1 MHHTEMVFRSDISA
15 GCKLCS
21 VASSLAL
28 KPSHCSVLWWLLTYL
43 CFYLE
48 LVRERLLI
56 LGVLWSWEYE
66 VLDSGFGVGFQKPG
80 YLARV
85 EWKRKRGEN
94 LIQREFGVLA
104 PVLSTHEKGSG
115 RKSLAMALLSSILM
129 CPQMWEMRT
138 PAPCKAR
145 IQENWSEVLTGLKF
159 LVEMR
164 EINLKCAE
172 EGVD

>member
-1 MHHTEMVFRSDISA
+1 LLTGYIRINKTKAVRIKKGKPGHLHHAEMVFRSDISA

-85 EWKRKRGEN
+85 E
-94 LIQREFGVLA
+94 
-104 PVLSTHEKGSG
+104 
-115 RKSLAMALLSSILM
+115 
-129 CPQMWEMRT
+129 
-138 PAPCKAR
+138 
-145 IQENWSEVLTGLKF
+145 
-159 LVEMR
+159 
-164 EINLKCAE
+164 
-172 EGVD
+172 

>member
-1 MHHTEMVFRSDISA
+1 MVFRSDISA

-48 LVRERLLI
+48 LVRERLFI

-80 YLARV
+80 YLAMSWVKEEEGWKPDSEGVWCPGSRAEYSWERFRKKESGYGPV
-85 EWKRKRGEN
+85 EFNTDVPSDVGDENTSPLQSQNSGE
-94 LIQREFGVLA
+94 LEW
-104 PVLSTHEKGSG
+104 GSD
-115 RKSLAMALLSSILM
+115 
-129 CPQMWEMRT
+129 WT
-138 PAPCKAR
+138 
-145 IQENWSEVLTGLKF
+145 EVLG
-159 LVEMR
+159 R
-164 EINLKCAE
+164 N
-172 EGVD
+172 EGDKLEVCGGRGWLAHK

>member
-1 MHHTEMVFRSDISA
+1 MVFRSDISA

-48 LVRERLLI
+48 LVRERLFI

-66 VLDSGFGVGFQKPG
+66 VLDSEFGVGFQKLG

-85 EWKRKRGEN
+85 EWKRKRDEN

-104 PVLSTHEKGSG
+104 PELSTHEKGSG
-115 RKSLAMALLSSILM
+115 RKSGYGPVEFNTDVPSDVGD
-129 CPQMWEMRT
+129 
-138 PAPCKAR
+138 
-145 IQENWSEVLTGLKF
+145 ENTSPLQSQNSGELEWGSDWTEVLG
-159 LVEMR
+159 R
-164 EINLKCAE
+164 N
-172 EGVD
+172 EGDKLEVCGGRGWLAHK